1 MKRFAPLTL
10 VATTAIVLAA
20 CSQDAPE
27 AGTEPTP
34 LETTAEASP
43 TERKELSDYTD
54 EERNFLA
61 DLADLRTEL
70 DNEELVEA
78 GLVTCYQIE
87 LTKDEDTVTGSD
99 ISDRTFSYMAN
110 YENDA
115 DNSREVVRAAVYNFC
130 PEIVDEFDYEAMRSG
145 PFYDDFIDERGAW
158 RDEEIREEIENAQ

>member
-1 MKRFAPLTL
+1 MAPLTL
-10 VATTAIVLAA
+10 IVSALVLAG
-20 CSQDAPE
+20 CSNEEPAPE
-27 AGTEPTP
+27 AESAPT
-34 LETTAEASP
+34 ETTAEASP

-70 DNEELVEA
+70 DNEDLVEA
-78 GLVTCYQIE
+78 GHVTCYQIE

-115 DNSREVVRAAVYNFC
+115 DNSYEVVRAAVYNFC
-130 PEIVDEFDYEAMRSG
+130 PELVDQFDYEAMRSV
-145 PFYDDFIDERGAW
+145 PFYDDFEEERKAL
-158 RDEEIREEIENAQ
+158 REE